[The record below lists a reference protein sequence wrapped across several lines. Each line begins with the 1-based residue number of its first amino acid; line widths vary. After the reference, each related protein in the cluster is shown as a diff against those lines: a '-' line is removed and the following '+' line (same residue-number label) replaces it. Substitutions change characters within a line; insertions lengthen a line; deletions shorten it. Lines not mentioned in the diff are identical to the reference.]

1 MYVAA
6 VVETLKE
13 KERRDET
20 QFIHQNCCKNY
31 LGRSYIV
38 L

>member
-20 QFIHQNCCKNY
+20 QFFTKIAAKTT
-31 LGRSYIV
+31 
-38 L
+38 